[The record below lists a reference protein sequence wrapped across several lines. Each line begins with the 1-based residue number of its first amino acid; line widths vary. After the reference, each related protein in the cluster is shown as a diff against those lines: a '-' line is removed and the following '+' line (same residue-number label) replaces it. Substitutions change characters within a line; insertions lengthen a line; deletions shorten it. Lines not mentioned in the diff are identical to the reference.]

1 MAFEHYLSY
10 GSTDQLTAR
19 TLTDFYDGLLVPGTV
34 AAFQADGTKGFVL
47 TLSAAHQKPYII
59 DPRFPLFQNRLSTP
73 KKSHVSLATVLG
85 DPSLVSEH
93 SAPTADEFDDA
104 RCQVIARSWVEF
116 NAGYTTVSSKH
127 FAKYAKRL
135 GREIAPTNSQVPRLI
150 LAPYVMSSGID
161 DGWWDV
167 SERLYAHT
175 IAAAQA
181 IPTDIGVFRVVA
193 AKSTAAL
200 EQLLTQPAASEP
212 GVFIWV
218 DNLHELESS
227 VEDLV
232 RYGRAIRGAKER
244 GLGTWALYGGYFSVV
259 MGQFGLAGS
268 SHGIGYGESRQWKEL
283 PSSGPPPA
291 RFYLP
296 RVHRYVATDLAE
308 FLWNEAPELVNSAV
322 YSGSP
327 AALDYHDLMA
337 HSVRCRQTEIND
349 CDGLSPAVIA
359 QRLRQTNRE
368 FSEALN
374 TLSIPSALRRKA
386 IDAHI
391 HLPQWAD
398 AIDAIA
404 R

>member
-85 DPSLVSEH
+85 DPSLVDENA
-93 SAPTADEFDDA
+93 APTADQFDVA
-104 RCQVIARSWVEF
+104 RCQTIARSWVEF
-116 NAGYTTVSSKH
+116 NVGYTSVSSKH

-135 GREIAPTNSQVPRLI
+135 GREIAPTNSQLPRLI
-150 LAPYVMSSGID
+150 LAPYVMSSGSD
-161 DGWWDV
+161 DGWWEV
-167 SERLYAHT
+167 SDRLYT
-175 IAAAQA
+175 ETVAAARGA
-181 IPTDIGVFRVVA
+181 RTNIDVFRVVA
-193 AKSTAAL
+193 AKSAAAL
-200 EQLLTQPAASEP
+200 EELLTKPSAAEP

-218 DNLHELESS
+218 DNLHELDSS

-232 RYGRAIRGAKER
+232 RYGRAIREANER

-259 MGQFGLAGS
+259 MGRFGLAGS

-308 FLWNEAPELVNSAV
+308 FLWNEAPELVNSPV

-337 HSVRCRQTEIND
+337 HSVKCRQAEIND
-349 CDGLSPAVIA
+349 CENLSAEAIS
-359 QRLRQTNRE
+359 QSLRQTNYE

-374 TLSIPSALRRKA
+374 TLTIPSALRRKA

-391 HLPQWAD
+391 HLPQWAS

-404 R
+404 L